1 MELGTSVPSVQSSCC
16 VEGCSIDLSGSEAGA
31 TRGPDVKA
39 GVSAP
44 GCSGNRGLW
53 GMGKAVCTSR
63 GLVEARGN
71 RAQPWG
77 GRRVLAAP
85 TAQHAARVVVS
96 GGSCSGCSH
105 AALRPSHCLRHL

>member
-44 GCSGNRGLW
+44 GIQYVTAPICAIGGVV
-53 GMGKAVCTSR
+53 GGGCY
-63 GLVEARGN
+63 LVGDTVFDLFKKG
-71 RAQPWG
+71 QDVIFYKGTKFKSKLVYPID
-77 GRRVLAAP
+77 VP
-85 TAQHAARVVVS
+85 VS
-96 GGSCSGCSH
+96 
-105 AALRPSHCLRHL
+105 